1 MTPLVSFAVTLGVEM
16 GSKNRKVQKVRYAV
30 VGLGHLAQVAVLP
43 AFARLQNAEI
53 AALVTSDKRKAN
65 ILAKRY
71 RVKDVYEYE
80 QYEECLARDVDAVY
94 IVLPNHQHC
103 EFTMR
108 AAKAGVHVLC
118 EEPMAV
124 SVAECRKMIASMRQN
139 RRKLMIAYRLH
150 FEKSNL
156 ESIALG
162 QSSKLGK
169 VRFFSSD
176 FGQQIVGSNVR
187 LTEPTREGG
196 GPIFD
201 MGIYCINAARYLFR
215 AEPTE
220 VWATSASTGEARFRN
235 AEEMTAVTMRFPG
248 ERLATFTASFGC
260 ADIGRYTLVGT
271 KGVLTADPAYE
282 YAQGL
287 KLQIKVGEKTEKRQY
302 PKRDQFAAEISYL
315 SECILKNREPEPSG
329 QEGLA
334 DIRVIEGIYKAV
346 KSRRVVKLSAFEKKR
361 RPSMRQEIRKQPHGK
376 PETIHVT
383 PPSGSD

>member
-1 MTPLVSFAVTLGVEM
+1 M

-43 AFARLQNAEI
+43 AFAHLKNAEI
-53 AALVTSDKRKAN
+53 AALVTSDKRKAR

-71 RVKDVYEYE
+71 QVKDVYNYD
-80 QYEECLARDVDAVY
+80 QYEECLTKDIDAVY

-118 EEPMAV
+118 EKPMAV

-271 KGVLTADPAYE
+271 KGIVTADPAYE

-287 KLQIKVGEKTEKRQY
+287 KLQIKIGDKTEKRQY
-302 PKRDQFAAEISYL
+302 PKRDQFAAEISYF

-346 KSRRVVKLSAFEKKR
+346 KSRSVVKLSAFEKKK

-383 PPSGSD
+383 PPSGND

>member
-1 MTPLVSFAVTLGVEM
+1 M

-53 AALVTSDKRKAN
+53 AALVTSDKRKAG

-71 RVKDVYEYE
+71 RVKDVYDYD

-118 EEPMAV
+118 EKPMAV
-124 SVAECRKMIASMRQN
+124 SVAECRKMIVSMHQH

-156 ESIALG
+156 ESIAVG
-162 QSSKLGK
+162 QSSKLGR

-287 KLQIKVGEKTEKRQY
+287 KLQIKVGEKMEKRQY
-302 PKRDQFAAEISYL
+302 PKRDQFAAEISYF

-346 KSRRVVKLSAFEKKR
+346 KSMSVVKLPAFEKKR
-361 RPSMRQEIRKQPHGK
+361 RPTMRQEIRKQPHGK

>member
-1 MTPLVSFAVTLGVEM
+1 M

-43 AFARLQNAEI
+43 AFAHLKNAEI
-53 AALVTSDKRKAN
+53 AALVTSDKRKAR

-71 RVKDVYEYE
+71 QVKDVYNYD
-80 QYEECLARDVDAVY
+80 QYEECLTKDIDAVY

-118 EEPMAV
+118 EKPMAV

-271 KGVLTADPAYE
+271 KGIVTADPAYE

-287 KLQIKVGEKTEKRQY
+287 KLQIKIGDKTEKRQY
-302 PKRDQFAAEISYL
+302 PKRDQFAAEISYF

-346 KSRRVVKLSAFEKKR
+346 KSRSVVKLSAFEKKK

>member
-1 MTPLVSFAVTLGVEM
+1 
-16 GSKNRKVQKVRYAV
+16 
-30 VGLGHLAQVAVLP
+30 
-43 AFARLQNAEI
+43 
-53 AALVTSDKRKAN
+53 
-65 ILAKRY
+65 
-71 RVKDVYEYE
+71 
-80 QYEECLARDVDAVY
+80 
-94 IVLPNHQHC
+94 
-103 EFTMR
+103 
-108 AAKAGVHVLC
+108 
-118 EEPMAV
+118 
-124 SVAECRKMIASMRQN
+124 MIASMHQH

-156 ESIALG
+156 ESIAVG
-162 QSSKLGK
+162 QSSKLGR

-220 VWATSASTGEARFRN
+220 VWAASASTGEARFRN

-287 KLQIKVGEKTEKRQY
+287 KLQIKVGEKMEKRQY
-302 PKRDQFAAEISYL
+302 PKRDQFAAEISYF

-346 KSRRVVKLSAFEKKR
+346 KSMSVVKLPAFEKKR
-361 RPSMRQEIRKQPHGK
+361 RPTMRQEIRKQPHGK